1 VTSQTAPRLKR
12 VAFLGGGAQ
21 TIPSYRALLIKL
33 SRNFEITLY
42 SEFHLGPQWI
52 ADEYKVKSV
61 PSWIT
66 SWRIRTI
73 YFSLWMLV
81 EHVRKKF
88 DLIHAHSTY
97 PSGLAGVIAGKLFRI
112 PVLVSLDAAE
122 AAAIPEIGF
131 GDLLNSRRMKLNRF
145 VMDRADVITVLTE
158 YQGSFLDRNLGKA
171 HRLKVIPRGVDLN
184 RFTFSSREP
193 GQPVHFLNVAYL
205 HPVKDQVT
213 LLKCFSVLCR
223 HLDCKL
229 TIVGRDYSNGELK
242 RVCLSLGVAD
252 RVRFEGEVP
261 HSRILE
267 FYRSADMLLHTSLF
281 ESQGVVVAE
290 ALAQGL
296 LVCGTRVGLMADL
309 SDRCCATVEP
319 GQASALAEEVL
330 KLLGDSTRMI
340 QMKEAGRQWAEQHD
354 LEWTAR
360 QYSKTYLSLLHSM
373 PSSKRQNEV

>member
-1 VTSQTAPRLKR
+1 MR

-21 TIPSYRALLIKL
+21 TIPSYKALLKKL

-52 ADEYKVKSV
+52 TGEYKVKSV

-73 YFSLWMLV
+73 YFGLWVLF

-88 DLIHAHSTY
+88 DLIHTHSTY
-97 PSGLAGVIAGKLFRI
+97 PSGLVGVIAGKLFRI

-122 AAAIPEIGF
+122 TAAIPEIGF
-131 GDLLNSRRMKLNRF
+131 GDLLNSRQMKLNRF
-145 VMDRADVITVLTE
+145 VIDRANVITVLTG
-158 YQGSFLDRNLGKA
+158 YQGSFLNRNLGKDY
-171 HRLKVIPRGVDLN
+171 RLKVIPRGVDLT
-184 RFTFSSREP
+184 RFTFSNREP
-193 GQPVHFLNVAYL
+193 GRPVHFLNVAYL
-205 HPVKDQVT
+205 HPVKDQIT

-229 TIVGRDYSNGELK
+229 TMVGRDYSNGELE
-242 RVCLSLGVAD
+242 RICLSLGVAD

-261 HSRILE
+261 HSRIQE
-267 FYRSADMLLHTSLF
+267 FYSSADVLLHTSLY

-290 ALAQGL
+290 ALAEGL

-309 SDRCCATVEP
+309 SDHCCVTVEP
-319 GQASALAEEVL
+319 GQASALADKIL
-330 KLLGDSTRMI
+330 KLLDNSTQMIRMR
-340 QMKEAGRQWAEQHD
+340 EAGRQWAEQHD

-360 QYSKTYLSLLHSM
+360 QYSETYTSLLHSM
-373 PSSKRQNEV
+373 PSSKRQNEF